1 MNHFLPLNQCDYR
14 LNPHSSEMPE
24 SRPGSDF
31 SETRSPAGSSALRFL
46 LFVLFSLIML
56 ISCQKKDA
64 ALMAAI
70 ELNFDWKFRQSGETA
85 WMDATVPG
93 TVHTDLMA
101 NGVIDDPFYRL
112 NEHDVQWIDKV
123 DWEYRTIFGV
133 NADILGR
140 DRIALDFKG
149 LDTYADVYLNGREI
163 LKADNMFR
171 EWMTDIKPY
180 LKEGSN
186 ELRIVLRSPIAE
198 GIKKYDAQGF
208 EIPVSDNDL
217 AVIGQ
222 VPGGKKVSIYTR
234 KAGYHFGWDWGPR
247 LVTSGIWRPVYLK
260 AWDDVRIASVQIV
273 QKEVSEEVAYLT
285 AVFELDAQSAGNAI
299 LNIENE
305 GVVLAYEKVRLL
317 PGINKYKVDF
327 EITNPRLWWTNGL
340 GEAYLYDVTAK
351 VDVGKRSVS
360 ESHRIGIRTIE
371 FVRDKDN
378 DGTSFYFKLNGI
390 PVFMKGVNYIPND
403 VFLPRVTAEN
413 YRKVIHTAKI
423 SNMNMIR
430 IWGGGVYEDDLF
442 YELCNEA
449 GILVWQ
455 DFMFGCAMFP
465 GDQAF
470 LENVRQE
477 AIDNVKRL
485 RNHPSVAFWC
495 GNNENLVA
503 WYNWGWKRAEEAKNP
518 ENAAKIWK
526 YYEDVFHDILPAVVA
541 EYDPQKAYWS
551 SSPSSGPGIV
561 PDLVSGDEHYW
572 GVWWGKEPFEKYATH
587 IARFMSEYGFQSF
600 PEIATVKKYALPE
613 DYDIFSE
620 VMKSHQRSSIGN
632 GTIEYY
638 MLKEFNRPKDFES
651 FLYVGQVLQ
660 AEGIKFG
667 LEGHRRAAPFC
678 MGSLYWQLNDVW
690 PVASWSSTDYY
701 QRWKALQY
709 YVQKG
714 FEPVLV
720 SPWKDGPELKVTIL
734 NDKLVDLNA
743 TLKVRLLDFEG
754 KELNHYQSNVVVPA
768 NSSSLVF
775 AENQEKF
782 LAGNSAAR
790 AFIVTELITEDEIIS
805 SNVLYLKPFRDLRLP
820 NPEVKVAKVEVPGG
834 FEFTFTSDKLARNV
848 YLQIG
853 DEQGFFSD
861 NYFDLLPGESK
872 TVRLDAELSGASL
885 DEVFR
890 IRTLVDAF

>member
-1 MNHFLPLNQCDYR
+1 MNRYFLHVSIL
-14 LNPHSSEMPE
+14 LL
-24 SRPGSDF
+24 
-31 SETRSPAGSSALRFL
+31 TL
-46 LFVLFSLIML
+46 LFTVG
-56 ISCQKKDA
+56 CQPKNPELLDV
-64 ALMAAI
+64 M
-70 ELNFDWKFRQSGETA
+70 ELNFNWKFRQAGETK

-101 NGVIDDPFYRL
+101 NGIIDDPFFRL

-123 DWEYRTIFGV
+123 DWEYQTAFAVDG
-133 NADILGR
+133 NMLDR

-149 LDTYADVYLNGREI
+149 LDTYADVFLNGREV
-163 LKADNMFR
+163 LSADNMFR
-171 EWMTDIKPY
+171 EWMTDVKPF
-180 LKEGSN
+180 LKKGQN
-186 ELRIVLRSPIAE
+186 ELRILFRSPIAE

-222 VPGGKKVSIYTR
+222 VPDGKKVSIYTR

-247 LVTSGIWRPVYLK
+247 LVTSGIWRPILLK
-260 AWDDVRIASVQIV
+260 AWDDVRISNIHIKQNH
-273 QKEVSEEVAYLT
+273 VSEELARLT
-285 AVFELDAQSAGNAI
+285 AVFELDAQSTGYAV

-317 PGINKYKVDF
+317 PGINTYSVDF
-327 EITNPRLWWTNGL
+327 EISNPRLWWTNGL
-340 GEAYLYDVTAK
+340 GEAYLYDITSKVTI
-351 VDVGKRSVS
+351 GNRSVS
-360 ESHRIGIRTIE
+360 ENNRIGIRTVE
-371 FVRDKDN
+371 FVRENDE
-378 DGTSFYFKLNGI
+378 DGTSFLFKVNGS

-403 VFLPRVTAEN
+403 IFLPRVTADN
-413 YRKVIHTAKI
+413 YRKVINTAKI

-430 IWGGGVYEDDLF
+430 VWGGGVYEDDLF
-442 YELCNEA
+442 YALCNEA

-503 WYNWGWKRAEEAKNP
+503 WYNWGWKRAEETKNP

-600 PEIATVKKYALPE
+600 PEIATVRKYAAPE

-709 YVQKG
+709 YVKKG

-720 SPWKDGPELKVTIL
+720 SPYKDGPELKVAVINDRLEDIKGML
-734 NDKLVDLNA
+734 NLKLLNFDGA
-743 TLKVRLLDFEG
+743 
-754 KELNHYQSNVVVPA
+754 ELNRYTTEINLPA
-768 NSSSLVF
+768 NGSTLVF
-775 AENQEKF
+775 AEYQEKF
-782 LAGNSAAR
+782 LAGNSPAKT
-790 AFIVTELITEDEIIS
+790 FLVTEFVSNDEILS
-805 SNVLYLKPFRDLRLP
+805 CNVLFFKPFKELQLP
-820 NPEVKVAKVEVPGG
+820 RPVVNVSTESVPGG
-834 FEFTFTSDKLARNV
+834 FELTLVSDKLARNV

-853 DEQGFFSD
+853 DEEGFFSD
-861 NYFDLLPGESK
+861 NYFDLLPGETK
-872 TVRLDAELSGASL
+872 IIKLEAEFAESRL
-885 DEVFR
+885 DEVLR
-890 IRTLVDAF
+890 IRTLNDAF